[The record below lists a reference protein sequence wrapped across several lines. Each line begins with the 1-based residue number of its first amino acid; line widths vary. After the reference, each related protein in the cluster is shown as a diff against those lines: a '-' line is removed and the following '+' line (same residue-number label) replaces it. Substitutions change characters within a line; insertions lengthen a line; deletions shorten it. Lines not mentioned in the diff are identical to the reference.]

1 MSNGYERVAIKRLFS
16 LENISQN
23 GCIYLSLSLV
33 EYDTVKWRSENIM
46 KRITRENRRLYS
58 VRTNFRCKYIVN
70 GWLIDSKWSK
80 RNDTIFVMMGS
91 IVIFL
96 SLSFF
101 FFQRVK
107 VMRDKLEGN
116 ECE

>member
-1 MSNGYERVAIKRLFS
+1 M
-16 LENISQN
+16 ENISQN
-23 GCIYLSLSLV
+23 GCIYWSFSFI

-46 KRITRENRRLYS
+46 KELKGKIEDYTRFGQILLAVS
-58 VRTNFRCKYIVN
+58 TLLMVGLLIPN
-70 GWLIDSKWSK
+70 GAKE
-80 RNDTIFVMMGS
+80 TIQFFVMMGS

-101 FFQRVK
+101 FFQRVR
-107 VMRDKLEGN
+107 VMRDQLEEN

>member
-1 MSNGYERVAIKRLFS
+1 MEQKKR
-16 LENISQN
+16 
-23 GCIYLSLSLV
+23 Y
-33 EYDTVKWRSENIM
+33 
-46 KRITRENRRLYS
+46 
-58 VRTNFRCKYIVN
+58 NF
-70 GWLIDSKWSK
+70 
-80 RNDTIFVMMGS
+80 FVMMGS

>member
-1 MSNGYERVAIKRLFS
+1 
-16 LENISQN
+16 
-23 GCIYLSLSLV
+23 
-33 EYDTVKWRSENIM
+33 M
-46 KRITRENRRLYS
+46 KELKGKIEDYTRFGQILLAVS
-58 VRTNFRCKYIVN
+58 IVN
-70 GWLIDSKWSK
+70 GWLVDSEWSK
-80 RNDTIFVMMGS
+80 RDNPIFVMMGS

-107 VMRDKLEGN
+107 VMRDQLEEN

>member
-1 MSNGYERVAIKRLFS
+1 IPNGAKE
-16 LENISQN
+16 
-23 GCIYLSLSLV
+23 
-33 EYDTVKWRSENIM
+33 
-46 KRITRENRRLYS
+46 
-58 VRTNFRCKYIVN
+58 
-70 GWLIDSKWSK
+70 
-80 RNDTIFVMMGS
+80 TIQFFVMMGS

>member
-1 MSNGYERVAIKRLFS
+1 MVGLLIPNGAKE
-16 LENISQN
+16 
-23 GCIYLSLSLV
+23 
-33 EYDTVKWRSENIM
+33 
-46 KRITRENRRLYS
+46 
-58 VRTNFRCKYIVN
+58 
-70 GWLIDSKWSK
+70 
-80 RNDTIFVMMGS
+80 TIQFFVMMGS

-107 VMRDKLEGN
+107 VMRDQLEEN